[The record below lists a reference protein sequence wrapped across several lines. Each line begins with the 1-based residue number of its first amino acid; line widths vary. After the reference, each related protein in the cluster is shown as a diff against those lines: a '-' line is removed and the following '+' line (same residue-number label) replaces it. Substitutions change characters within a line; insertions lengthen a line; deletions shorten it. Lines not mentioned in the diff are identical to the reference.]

1 MPVIRRLYLYT
12 IAFVALTMLL
22 LGSVQLL
29 QALVASAV
37 ESIGGGSVVI
47 GQSLVRQRLSFAI
60 ALALIGLVAWTAHW
74 WLAGRDRSQAEE
86 TAQERRSTI
95 RRLYLY
101 AVLLVGGIL
110 ILGAASGLAHDLLR
124 ALLGESTRSALI
136 SGAIIDPAVLLLV
149 SGALWVYHARVTAAD
164 RAIESEVGVSASLR
178 RWFIYGLSLYS
189 LLALVLALSS
199 LGETLWAVGTS
210 FLPGAPS
217 PVADTGLFAAKAVAA
232 STGAFA
238 ALFVWL
244 GAWQWS
250 RAWLTRSNTADPEA
264 ASVLRKV
271 YLYLVLGGAVAFTT
285 WAAGFTLHQVLRV
298 LLVPE
303 RAGLGSTEM
312 VRGIGPALA
321 AVLVF
326 GIAWAY
332 HARVLR
338 QEVALT
344 REAPRQAVIRWF
356 YSYLVAVIGLAAVA
370 IGFAGTMTTL
380 LDLVIQP
387 FAARPVGWWQDQISL
402 FATLAVVGLPIWLA
416 YWLPLQQETAE
427 LAARR
432 SIVRR
437 IYLFLVFGATVL
449 TMLISGVFAL
459 YQVVRLALG
468 EAWTSGQT
476 TGTLFALSALFV
488 ATLLLVYHLGLL
500 REEPQAGKTEP
511 AAVYTLSVTARSQDL
526 AQLEAFH
533 RAVVSH
539 AAPGLDLEIDGLRQQ
554 HGALVGDGSPAGESE
569 QREPASAGVA

>member
-1 MPVIRRLYLYT
+1 
-12 IAFVALTMLL
+12 
-22 LGSVQLL
+22 
-29 QALVASAV
+29 
-37 ESIGGGSVVI
+37 
-47 GQSLVRQRLSFAI
+47 
-60 ALALIGLVAWTAHW
+60 
-74 WLAGRDRSQAEE
+74 
-86 TAQERRSTI
+86 
-95 RRLYLY
+95 
-101 AVLLVGGIL
+101 
-110 ILGAASGLAHDLLR
+110 
-124 ALLGESTRSALI
+124 
-136 SGAIIDPAVLLLV
+136 
-149 SGALWVYHARVTAAD
+149 
-164 RAIESEVGVSASLR
+164 
-178 RWFIYGLSLYS
+178 
-189 LLALVLALSS
+189 
-199 LGETLWAVGTS
+199 
-210 FLPGAPS
+210 
-217 PVADTGLFAAKAVAA
+217 
-232 STGAFA
+232 
-238 ALFVWL
+238 
-244 GAWQWS
+244 
-250 RAWLTRSNTADPEA
+250 
-264 ASVLRKV
+264 
-271 YLYLVLGGAVAFTT
+271 LYLVLGGAVAFTT

-511 AAVYTLSVTARSQDL
+511 AAVYTLSVTARSQDV
-526 AQLEAFH
+526 AQLEAFR
-533 RAVVSH
+533 RAVLSH
-539 AAPGLDLEIDGLRQQ
+539 ATAGLELEVDGLRRP
-554 HGALVGDGSPAGESE
+554 HGAPVGDGSPAGEPE